1 MVDVAGDPQEYW
13 NLVEIKEKIP
23 KSLGF
28 QHFNICLHKCG
39 GDLLTVKEF
48 LTIPNFQ
55 TFVNFIWR
63 LPKYSQRGGS

>member
-1 MVDVAGDPQEYW
+1 MVHVGRDPKEYW
-13 NLVEIKEKIP
+13 NLEEIEEKIP

-28 QHFNICLHKCG
+28 QHFNICLHTKCG

-55 TFVNFIWR
+55 TVVTFIWR
-63 LPKYSQRGGS
+63 LPKYSQLG